1 LALGELLMEGS
12 FRWRNSKMSRQAAGA
27 SGSFCSCHIALLKA
41 ITGAAAA
48 SIFPG
53 GSGSDLVTTV

>member
-1 LALGELLMEGS
+1 MEGS